1 MLIRKLDP
9 DQFVDSYCCKEQM
22 FYPWSDVV
30 TTPFGT
36 GWLVLEPGAE
46 SKPHNHHESETFF
59 ILRGRGRMTVGVESR
74 EVGPGDVI
82 YLPPFGD
89 HILRNISGEDLHF
102 LSIWWESPTAV
113 ASLKDRPTVEQR
125 PSVLALVAAD
135 ATDTANAADTAATAN
150 AFQTAEIHARYAR
163 LTGARVRTLVDHAG
177 SAKIADTA
185 DTAEASALL
194 ARLETAGAVERR
206 EGAARC
212 ALDRHADAIREHA
225 RRAALSPR
233 LHAEVEGALAEGL
246 ADFAVAT
253 RDARGEPRF
262 DPRFAR
268 AARLLAAAREG
279 EAIVVFLTP
288 DQVFTYAVLLPA
300 LAAAHAAD
308 TVSAYAPA
316 TLVLEAAPD
325 DPLAIL
331 AGSGSWLADLGRR
344 LARDHGGRA
353 PSTQAWTAEQHRF
366 VGRLLR
372 AVEEA
377 GIAYQAATFAPR
389 EALAGLGRLVRA
401 VGEFAER
408 EAPWGRFARRQEER
422 NTGVAVELLAAK
434 VLAYVAYP
442 LLPDW
447 SARLWRCLGY
457 SSSLGEAIDGVDG
470 KALWEETP
478 DWVPSGQPIGGLDE
492 LAPAAEAIAA
502 IAR

>member
-1 MLIRKLDP
+1 
-9 DQFVDSYCCKEQM
+9 
-22 FYPWSDVV
+22 
-30 TTPFGT
+30 
-36 GWLVLEPGAE
+36 
-46 SKPHNHHESETFF
+46 
-59 ILRGRGRMTVGVESR
+59 
-74 EVGPGDVI
+74 
-82 YLPPFGD
+82 
-89 HILRNISGEDLHF
+89 
-102 LSIWWESPTAV
+102 
-113 ASLKDRPTVEQR
+113 
-125 PSVLALVAAD
+125 
-135 ATDTANAADTAATAN
+135 
-150 AFQTAEIHARYAR
+150 
-163 LTGARVRTLVDHAG
+163 
-177 SAKIADTA
+177 
-185 DTAEASALL
+185 L
-194 ARLETAGAVERR
+194 ARLETAGAVDRR
-206 EGAARC
+206 EGAALFV
-212 ALDRHADAIREHA
+212 LDRYTDAIREHA

-233 LHAEVEGALAEGL
+233 LHAEVEGALAERL
-246 ADFAVAT
+246 ADFAVASGN
-253 RDARGEPRF
+253 ARGELRF
-262 DPRFAR
+262 DSRFAR
-268 AARLLAAAREG
+268 AARLLAAARKG
-279 EAIVVFLTP
+279 EPIVVFLTP
-288 DQVFTYAVLLPA
+288 QQVFTYAVLLPA
-300 LAAAHAAD
+300 LAAAHAANTADTD
-308 TVSAYAPA
+308 TVGASAYAPA

-389 EALAGLGRLVRA
+389 EALEGLGRLVHA

-478 DWVPSGQPIGGLDE
+478 DWVPAGQPIGGLDE
-492 LAPAAEAIAA
+492 LAPAAEGSVRAA

>member
-1 MLIRKLDP
+1 MP
-9 DQFVDSYCCKEQM
+9 A
-22 FYPWSDVV
+22 
-30 TTPFGT
+30 TP
-36 GWLVLEPGAE
+36 
-46 SKPHNHHESETFF
+46 
-59 ILRGRGRMTVGVESR
+59 
-74 EVGPGDVI
+74 
-82 YLPPFGD
+82 
-89 HILRNISGEDLHF
+89 
-102 LSIWWESPTAV
+102 
-113 ASLKDRPTVEQR
+113 
-125 PSVLALVAAD
+125 
-135 ATDTANAADTAATAN
+135 
-150 AFQTAEIHARYAR
+150 R

-212 ALDRHADAIREHA
+212 ASTAMRTRSASNA

-233 LHAEVEGALAEGL
+233 LHAEVEGRSREGL
-246 ADFAVAT
+246 ADSPSPT
-253 RDARGEPRF
+253 RDARGEPASTLAS
-262 DPRFAR
+262 AR
-268 AARLLAAAREG
+268 AARSWRRRARRG
-279 EAIVVFLTP
+279 DRRLP
-288 DQVFTYAVLLPA
+288 HPRSGLTYAVLLPA
-300 LAAAHAAD
+300 
-308 TVSAYAPA
+308 SPPPMPPIPCPAYAPA

-366 VGRLLR
+366 VGRLCAPSRRRIGLTR
-372 AVEEA
+372 RRPSRHGRPSQGREA
-377 GIAYQAATFAPR
+377 GPR
-389 EALAGLGRLVRA
+389 GGRVRRTRGALG
-401 VGEFAER
+401 
-408 EAPWGRFARRQEER
+408 PCFARRQEER

-470 KALWEETP
+470 KALWERDP
-478 DWVPSGQPIGGLDE
+478 GLGAVRPADRRSRRVGARSG
-492 LAPAAEAIAA
+492 
-502 IAR
+502 RR